1 MGEVALANEVLYEK
15 RDHIAYVTINRPEKR
30 NAANAAVQNGLG
42 DAWEEVNRDRDV
54 SIVILTGAGTES
66 FCAGGDL
73 RDNLARARGEL
84 EAEESVGPLGER
96 GSPRGYGG
104 IQNVFKPVIAAVNGY
119 AAGGGF
125 GLALSCDIRL
135 CSENAKFG
143 ASEVRWSHM
152 AGGQAYILPRTIPLG
167 WAMWFCMTGQFVDAD
182 TAFRIGIVQGVYP
195 QAQLMDEATK
205 LAQTIRANGQIV
217 IEQTKQFIYNSLDMP
232 LSQARKMERM
242 YYQKIRQ
249 SPNYDEGSAAFVER
263 RRPDYENEPT
273 GANPKG

>member
-1 MGEVALANEVLYEK
+1 MANEVLYEK
-15 RDHIAYVTINRPEKR
+15 RGSIAYITINRPEKR

-42 DAWEEVNRDRDV
+42 DAWLEVNRDPEV
-54 SIVILTGAGTES
+54 WIAILTGAGTDS

-84 EAEESVGPLGER
+84 EAETAAGPIGER
-96 GSPRGYGG
+96 PHPRGYGG
-104 IQNVFKPVIAAVNGY
+104 VQDVFKPVIAAVNGY

-152 AGGQAYILPRTIPLG
+152 AGGQAYILPRTVPLG
-167 WAMWFCMTGQFVDAD
+167 WAFWFCLTGQFIDAE

-195 QAQLMDEATK
+195 QAQLMDKATE
-205 LAQTIRANGQIV
+205 LAETINANGQIV
-217 IEQTKQFIYNSLDMP
+217 VQQTKQFIYNSLDMP
-232 LSQARKMERM
+232 LSMARKMERM

-249 SPNYDEGSAAFVER
+249 SPNYDEGSSAFVDK
-263 RRPDYENEPT
+263 RRPTYTNDPS